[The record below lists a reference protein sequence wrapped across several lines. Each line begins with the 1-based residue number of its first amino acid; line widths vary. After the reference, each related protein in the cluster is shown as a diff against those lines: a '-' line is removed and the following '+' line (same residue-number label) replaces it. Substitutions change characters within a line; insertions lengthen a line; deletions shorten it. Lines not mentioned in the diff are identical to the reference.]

1 MNHDWKERADEVLVG
16 CYSRYPATMVAGEGC
31 WLVDADGRRY
41 LDFLAGIA
49 VTALGHNHPAVTAA
63 IAEQAA
69 QLVHVSNL
77 WYTTP
82 MVELAELLTANCF
95 AERVFFCNSGA
106 EANEA
111 AIKMARIASPGGRY
125 KIIALDGSFHGRTLA
140 SLAATGQK
148 RFHNGFEPMPA
159 GFAHAPFG
167 DLERLE
173 QMIDETTCAIFCETI
188 QGESGVRPL
197 EREYLQGIRT
207 LCDRHELLLIVDEIQ
222 TGMGRTGQLF
232 AHQYFGVTP
241 DIITVAKALAN
252 GLPAGAMLTTAAIAA
267 KMVPGSHASTF
278 GGNPVVCAAAVATVR
293 ELLADGFLDAVV
305 DKGRRLRAGLDRL
318 AEQFPELLTGSR
330 GVGLLVG
337 ATLTARGIELGAEIV
352 TRMFAD
358 GVLINF
364 AGGRVLRFAP
374 PLIVSDEEIAE
385 MLQRLEGVLS
395 SL

>member
-31 WLVDADGRRY
+31 RLVDADGRRY